1 MRKLTNLQM
10 GVIVDKVYK
19 ELKKKIDVINKE
31 RLEKVNIDRELKE
44 DTKLKLLREYYE
56 YDRLSIE
63 YEELMSVVK
72 KAYAEETGISYYSTL
87 PTEENYIL
95 KLKQDK
101 ANLIHLDKKDI
112 EASVILS
119 DVTDIETLIETI
131 SKNIT
136 KDIPELN

>member
-31 RLEKVNIDRELKE
+31 RLEKVNIDKELEE
-44 DTKLKLLREYYE
+44 DTKLKLIIEYYE
-56 YDRLSIE
+56 YDRVRKE
-63 YEELMSVVK
+63 YEELMGVVK
-72 KAYAEETGISYYSTL
+72 EAYVAETGINYYYNL
-87 PTEENYIL
+87 PKEEDYIL
-95 KLKQDK
+95 KLKEDK
-101 ANLIHLDKKDI
+101 ANLIHLNKEDI

>member
-1 MRKLTNLQM
+1 MTR
-10 GVIVDKVYK
+10 I
-19 ELKKKIDVINKE
+19 ELAKKYGISAGQI
-31 RLEKVNIDRELKE
+31 
-44 DTKLKLLREYYE
+44 
-56 YDRLSIE
+56 
-63 YEELMSVVK
+63 K
-72 KAYAEETGISYYSTL
+72 KALTAEETGISHYYTL

-95 KLKQDK
+95 RLKEDK

>member
-31 RLEKVNIDRELKE
+31 RLEKVNIDRELEE
-44 DTKLKLLREYYE
+44 DTKLKLIREYYE
-56 YDRLSIE
+56 YNRLSRE
-63 YEELMSVVK
+63 YEELMDVVK
-72 KAYAEETGISYYSTL
+72 KAYTEETGISHYYTL

-95 KLKQDK
+95 RLKEDK

>member
-44 DTKLKLLREYYE
+44 DTKLKLIREYYE
-56 YDRLSIE
+56 YDRLSTE
-63 YEELMSVVK
+63 YEELMRVVK
-72 KAYAEETGISYYSTL
+72 KAYTEEAGISYYSTL
-87 PTEENYIL
+87 PTEEDYIL
-95 KLKQDK
+95 RLKEDK
-101 ANLIHLDKKDI
+101 ANLIHLDKRDI

>member
-19 ELKKKIDVINKE
+19 ELKKKIDAVNKE

-56 YDRLSIE
+56 YDRLSRE
-63 YEELMSVVK
+63 YEELMDVVK
-72 KAYAEETGISYYSTL
+72 KAYIEEAGISYYSTL
-87 PTEENYIL
+87 PTEEKYIL
-95 KLKQDK
+95 ELKKDK
-101 ANLIHLDKKDI
+101 ANLIHLDKEDI

>member
-31 RLEKVNIDRELKE
+31 RLEKVNIDRELEE
-44 DTKLKLLREYYE
+44 DTKLKLIREYYE
-56 YDRLSIE
+56 YNRLSRE
-63 YEELMSVVK
+63 YEELMDVVK
-72 KAYAEETGISYYSTL
+72 KAYTEETGISYYSTL

>member
-56 YDRLSIE
+56 YDRLSRE

-72 KAYAEETGISYYSTL
+72 KANIVTGKQEGVMNDRLQAIIKDYASILNSDGNVDDEELKRRMYQRGGFYPVHTVLL
-87 PTEENYIL
+87 PARRGL
-95 KLKQDK
+95 PCCD
-101 ANLIHLDKKDI
+101 
-112 EASVILS
+112 
-119 DVTDIETLIETI
+119 
-131 SKNIT
+131 
-136 KDIPELN
+136 